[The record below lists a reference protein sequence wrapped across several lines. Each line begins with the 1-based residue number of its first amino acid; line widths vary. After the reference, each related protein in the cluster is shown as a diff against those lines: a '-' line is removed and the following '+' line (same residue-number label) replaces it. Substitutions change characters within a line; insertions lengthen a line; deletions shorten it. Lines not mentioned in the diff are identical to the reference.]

1 MTLFSL
7 ALQSAVR
14 HGLWLAC
21 SMLGGLPLVPNSLGM
36 LGCLCVLLTPFVQ
49 EAYADLKREKLTTGD
64 VRVGRAHHF
73 C

>member
-14 HGLWLAC
+14 HGLRLRLRAC

-36 LGCLCVLLTPFVQ
+36 LGCMCVLLTPFVQ

-64 VRVGRAHHF
+64 VRVHHF